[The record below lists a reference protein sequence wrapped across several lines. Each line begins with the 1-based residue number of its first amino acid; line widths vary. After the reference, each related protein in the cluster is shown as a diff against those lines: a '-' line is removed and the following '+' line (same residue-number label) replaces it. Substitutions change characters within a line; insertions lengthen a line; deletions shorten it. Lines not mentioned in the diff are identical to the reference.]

1 MSSASP
7 AVGAAVPARASAA
20 RAVWLLTFLR
30 LKRLAN
36 QMSLRYNRPLGGGK
50 GRPATAGKKR
60 NRWVVSAIVA
70 FFMLFAYGNLARQS
84 IVNLHG
90 ALDPGTGTRFAVPSG
105 ILSDAL
111 SRGLT
116 MQWSLLFIAA
126 ILGSLATRELS
137 QPDWD
142 LEWLVTLPMRMPV
155 LLWSR
160 IMERAIANPIGL
172 LTLWPAATLLAWIS
186 GYRWFAV
193 LAGALS
199 IIPLLLLAALVRTL
213 VDTGLRMSLSASRL
227 RNLQAV
233 LSVVSILLL
242 YLVISL
248 GLTSPLAFVLNWARD
263 FPAWGCWLP
272 PGLVVKALN
281 APDFV
286 SLLQFAAFLIGE
298 AAAAL
303 WIGLAILAHQLRS
316 GVVAASSRE
325 TGRRPALARFHSAA
339 PAATAPAATAPAA
352 ATPAAIARAG
362 LLLGTVVQRRELR
375 LLSRDRSFLV
385 QTLVL
390 PVVIVFSQVVFQG
403 RLHGS
408 SLIGMS
414 DATVASIAF
423 GIAAYTLMM
432 SAFQTL
438 NSEGGALW
446 LLFTIPRSIESILSE
461 KVRLWAALV
470 LFYPITVFV
479 IAIAVKRHVDLEL
492 VGFAAIVLLGVPIY
506 AVIAVSL
513 GVFGCDPLAQEV
525 RTKLRPTYVYL
536 YMMLAGLYTYA
547 IFASQWWQKIV
558 VIVLSGLLSLAL
570 WQKARDELPYL
581 LDPAASPP
589 ARVSTSD
596 GVIAAMLFFVAQGIT
611 LAIIMASA
619 HHLSGGAVVTAYSI
633 AGAVTFG
640 VVRLVYWRS
649 KTLGIPRVFD
659 AGAGVGRAVGW
670 GAGAGL
676 LAALG
681 GVAYIDVLKR
691 LDLLQDVMRESAQ
704 GLAASAWIPVLAIVA
719 APVFE
724 EFVFRGLIFGGLR
737 RSLGAA
743 PAIAASAAVFAIV
756 HPPASMIPVFLL
768 GLWAA
773 LAYDRSKMLLAPM
786 IAHGIYNAVV
796 LAYQVRM

>member
-1 MSSASP
+1 MTD
-7 AVGAAVPARASAA
+7 ASATTGA
-20 RAVWLLTFLR
+20 SAIASTTTGVSGTKAGWLLTSLR

-36 QMSLRYNRPLGGGK
+36 QLTVVYNRPLGRAK

-60 NRWVVSAIVA
+60 NRWVVSSIVA
-70 FFMLFAYGNLARQS
+70 FFMLFAYGNIARQS
-84 IVNLHG
+84 IVNLHL
-90 ALDPGTGTRFAVPSG
+90 ALDPGGGSRFATPSG

-111 SRGLT
+111 MRGLT
-116 MQWSLLFIAA
+116 MEWSLLFIAA
-126 ILGSLATRELS
+126 VLGSLAGRELS
-137 QPDWD
+137 QSDWD

-160 IMERAIANPIGL
+160 IMERAIANPFGL
-172 LTLWPAATLLAWIS
+172 LTLWPAATLVAWIS
-186 GYRWFAV
+186 GYRWTAP
-193 LAGALS
+193 LLGAFS
-199 IIPLLLLAALVRTL
+199 IIPLLLLAALFRTL
-213 VDTGLRMSLSASRL
+213 VDTGLRMSLAPSRL

-248 GLTSPLAFVLNWARD
+248 GLTSPLAFVLDWARD

-272 PGLVVKALN
+272 PGLVVRALN
-281 APDFV
+281 APD
-286 SLLQFAAFLIGE
+286 LLSQAQWVLLLIGE
-298 AAAAL
+298 VAIAM
-303 WIGLAILAHQLRS
+303 WIGLAVLTRQLRY

-325 TGRRPALARFHSAA
+325 TGRAA
-339 PAATAPAATAPAA
+339 AVPGSRI
-352 ATPAAIARAG
+352 ATPAAPAS
-362 LLLGTVVQRRELR
+362 LLLGSVVQRRELR
-375 LLSRDRSFLV
+375 LLGRDRSFLV

-390 PVVIVFSQVVFQG
+390 PLVIVFSQVVFQG

-408 SLIGMS
+408 SLAGMS
-414 DATVASIAF
+414 NATVASIAF

-446 LLFTIPRSIESILSE
+446 LLFTVPRSLESILGE
-461 KVRLWAALV
+461 KARLWAVLALI
-470 LFYPITVFV
+470 YPIAVFV
-479 IAIAVKRHVDLEL
+479 IAIAVKMHVDFEL

-536 YMMLAGLYTYA
+536 YMTLAGLYTYA
-547 IFASQWWQKIV
+547 IFASEWWQKIV

-596 GVIAAMLFFVAQGIT
+596 GVIAAMLFFVVQGIT
-611 LAIIMASA
+611 LAIFMAST
-619 HHLSGGAVVTAYSI
+619 HQLSGTAIVTAYTI
-633 AGAVTFG
+633 AGATTF
-640 VVRLVYWRS
+640 VVLRLVYWRS
-649 KTLGIPRVFD
+649 KTAGIPEVFG
-659 AGAGVGRAVGW
+659 AGAGQAVGW
-670 GAGAGL
+670 GIGAGL
-676 LAALG
+676 IAALG
-681 GVAYIDVLKR
+681 GVAYIYLLKR
-691 LDLLQDVMRESAQ
+691 LDLLQDVLSESAK
-704 GLAASAWIPVLAIVA
+704 GLSANVWIPVLAVVA
-719 APVFE
+719 APIFE
-724 EFVFRGLIFGGLR
+724 EFIFRGLIFGGLR
-737 RSLGAA
+737 RSLRTA

-756 HPPASMIPVFLL
+756 HPPVSMIPVFGL
-768 GLWAA
+768 GLCAA
-773 LAYDRSKMLLAPM
+773 FAFDRSKLLLAPM

-796 LAYQVRM
+796 LAYQARM

>member
-1 MSSASP
+1 
-7 AVGAAVPARASAA
+7 
-20 RAVWLLTFLR
+20 
-30 LKRLAN
+30 
-36 QMSLRYNRPLGGGK
+36 
-50 GRPATAGKKR
+50 
-60 NRWVVSAIVA
+60 
-70 FFMLFAYGNLARQS
+70 
-84 IVNLHG
+84 
-90 ALDPGTGTRFAVPSG
+90 
-105 ILSDAL
+105 
-111 SRGLT
+111 
-116 MQWSLLFIAA
+116 
-126 ILGSLATRELS
+126 
-137 QPDWD
+137 
-142 LEWLVTLPMRMPV
+142 
-155 LLWSR
+155 
-160 IMERAIANPIGL
+160 
-172 LTLWPAATLLAWIS
+172 
-186 GYRWFAV
+186 
-193 LAGALS
+193 
-199 IIPLLLLAALVRTL
+199 
-213 VDTGLRMSLSASRL
+213 
-227 RNLQAV
+227 
-233 LSVVSILLL
+233 
-242 YLVISL
+242 
-248 GLTSPLAFVLNWARD
+248 
-263 FPAWGCWLP
+263 
-272 PGLVVKALN
+272 
-281 APDFV
+281 
-286 SLLQFAAFLIGE
+286 
-298 AAAAL
+298 
-303 WIGLAILAHQLRS
+303 
-316 GVVAASSRE
+316 
-325 TGRRPALARFHSAA
+325 
-339 PAATAPAATAPAA
+339 
-352 ATPAAIARAG
+352 
-362 LLLGTVVQRRELR
+362 LGTVVQRRELR